1 MPSYEKHDRRDRYD
15 RIYVK
20 DQDSLHII
28 TPYLFPK
35 RCDNEAVLG
44 EVIELDVI
52 KAYLEKKNAE
62 NPDFKYTWFHVI
74 AAAIAKTLVLRPKM
88 NRFYSGRR
96 LFQKR
101 FVDLSFVV
109 RKSLEAD
116 TGEALATVK
125 IDPEGGSVVNQIH
138 DFIRDFATKVRKNA
152 SETVDGATDK
162 MNLFQKLP
170 RWILNIVF
178 AVLRRL
184 EYHGRYPKALRKDD
198 PCYSSVFISNLG
210 SIKMKADYHHLY
222 EWGTC
227 SFFAVISEKKMRPKF
242 NEDGT
247 YEMHDTVKLGLTVD
261 ERIADG
267 YYFAKSLRLLK
278 HLLSNPELLDLAV
291 ATPVENY

>member
-1 MPSYEKHDRRDRYD
+1 MSDFKKLDRRDRYD

-20 DQDSLHII
+20 DQDSLHAI
-28 TPYLFPK
+28 TPYMFPR

-44 EVIELDVI
+44 EVIELDAVTEYI
-52 KAYLEKKNAE
+52 KRKNEE

-88 NRFYSGRR
+88 NRFYSGHR

-109 RKSLEAD
+109 RKSLTAD
-116 TGEALATVK
+116 SGEALATVR
-125 IDPEGGSVVNQIH
+125 IDQEDGSVVDQIH
-138 DFIRDFATKVRKNA
+138 DYVRDIVAKVRVDA
-152 SETVDGATDK
+152 ETEGSTAK
-162 MNLFQKLP
+162 MNALQHLP
-170 RWILNIVF
+170 RFVLKIIF
-178 AVLRRL
+178 SVLRML
-184 EYHGRYPKALRKDD
+184 EYFGHYPKGLRKDD

-210 SIKMKADYHHLY
+210 SVKMKADYHHLY

-227 SFFAVISEKKMRPKF
+227 SFFVAISEKKLRPAF
-242 NEDGT
+242 NADGT
-247 YEMHDTVKLGLTVD
+247 YEMRDTLKLGLTVD

-278 HLLSNPELLDLAV
+278 YLLSNPELLDLAA
-291 ATPVENY
+291 ATPVEDY